1 MSTIVEASI
10 DAIRSSTEDAVLECE
25 AGTKQALRILAGADC
40 KSDLLRAAEQLSE
53 AADALAIAAQGLEG
67 VAEELEEAGQ

>member
-1 MSTIVEASI
+1 MSKTQ
-10 DAIRSSTEDAVLECE
+10 
-25 AGTKQALRILAGADC
+25 TKPTTT
-40 KSDLLRAAEQLSE
+40 